1 MKYFFRGFGL
11 CATMAFAGAST
22 LASAQDSPPAALP
35 APLPNAQPY
44 PAPPASPAP
53 AVVNT
58 APFAGITALGQTLK
72 NEGIYLQLAYA
83 YDMNSL
89 VSGGLKTGTI
99 PNGELSFG
107 TVLDLQKI
115 TGTQGASVHVT
126 FDERSGFGLNGL
138 VGTQGSVE
146 ANIGP
151 TRSIRLSEF
160 FWEQAFY
167 NDRIDIKVG
176 RTSPTLDFATSDISC
191 EFIFGIMCSQPGTWY
206 FSNENNAYPAASW
219 GGFVNLQPTRNV
231 YFRTGVYDDDPSNG
245 GTNGFN
251 LNVAHSVGVF
261 VPAELGY
268 QTYFED
274 TRYPA
279 KYDVGG
285 YWDAASYTTP
295 QGVPMQ
301 GRTAVYAQ
309 AQQTIWR
316 PDLATH
322 QSLTL
327 FGGGIVYNGGAP
339 YWGQYYAGLY
349 DRAPVTA
356 RPHDTIGL
364 IGSYYANNSVE
375 MPNKPSQWAFELN
388 YGISIVSGLTL
399 KPYTQYVIS
408 PNNFMAPRGSKEP
421 SDAWIVGFQVV
432 INAGQLFGFPTFTVH

>member
-1 MKYFFRGFGL
+1 MLLHAVWSVRNDGFRVRGRFHAGRRARL
-11 CATMAFAGAST
+11 AARRTPGAS
-22 LASAQDSPPAALP
+22 SECPAVP
-35 APLPNAQPY
+35 WP
-44 PAPPASPAP
+44 PAPPAPS
-53 AVVNT
+53 VVNT

-107 TVLDLQKI
+107 AVLDLQKI
-115 TGTQGASVHVT
+115 AGIQGASAHVT

-138 VGTQGSVE
+138 AGTQGSVE

-151 TRSIRLSEF
+151 TRSIRLSEL

-206 FSNENNAYPAASW
+206 FSNENNAYPAASL

-231 YFRTGVYDDDPSNG
+231 YFRTGIYDDDPSNG
-245 GTNGFN
+245 GANGFN

-274 TRYPA
+274 ARYPA

-285 YWDAASYTTP
+285 YWDAARYTTP
-295 QGVPMQ
+295 RGVPMQ

-316 PDLATH
+316 PDPATH

-364 IGSYYANNSVE
+364 IGSYYANNSDE
-375 MPNKPSQWAFELN
+375 MPNKPGQWAFELN
-388 YGISIVSGLTL
+388 VLRIRLESKPWRDADAPGSSASRLSSTPRSCSG
-399 KPYTQYVIS
+399 S
-408 PNNFMAPRGSKEP
+408 RRSR
-421 SDAWIVGFQVV
+421 
-432 INAGQLFGFPTFTVH
+432 PTDPTAT